1 MSFNRLAPEDF
12 VVSSDSITSTLW
24 TGGLTSLTTFNTSS
38 TQEAG
43 SSGNFYLNIY
53 QTASTNPLAE
63 VQFAIAYGNQA
74 GSGSS
79 WYNASVPGMS
89 PTKTT
94 YGQYQ
99 VLVLGDENSGFV
111 FGGISSSDFWVLS
124 IDRTRYK
131 QSILPGSMAL
141 VLSGST
147 GKITLTD
154 DSQVAS
160 SVIFNDAGR
169 IFQLVSGSQGTVN
182 TTNPNG
188 YSSTQGSYGW
198 LLPDIGTI
206 ILNPVALAEPQIS
219 GGIAFNYSGSATVPG
234 TGSANPII
242 TPMSSLYRAI
252 SGSGARSFTI
262 NSQETITS
270 DYIFIRPRSSE
281 FNYSENPSFISG
293 STGEV
298 LYSNFINSPQVYI
311 TTVGLYNDTNELLA
325 VAKLSRPLVKDF
337 TKEALIRVKLDF

>member
-24 TGGLTSLTTFNTSS
+24 TGGLTSLTTFYTSS

-43 SSGNFYLNIY
+43 SSGDFYLNIY
-53 QTASTNPLAE
+53 QTSSTNALAE
-63 VQFAIAYGNQA
+63 VQFAIAYGNQY

-79 WYNASVPGMS
+79 WYNASVPGAS

-111 FGGISSSDFWVLS
+111 FGGVSSSDFWALS

-131 QSILPGSMAL
+131 QSILPGSL
-141 VLSGST
+141 SLILSGST
-147 GKITLTD
+147 GNITLTD
-154 DSQVAS
+154 DSQVINS
-160 SVIFNDAGR
+160 IVFNDSGR

-188 YSSTQGSYGW
+188 YSATQGSYGW

-206 ILNPVALAEPQIS
+206 ILNPNALNETIGLASNKTSNSDGLNYQIM
-219 GGIAFNYSGSATVPG
+219 FNAINGAT
-234 TGSANPII
+234 AQ
-242 TPMSSLYRAI
+242 
-252 SGSGARSFTI
+252 SFFL
-262 NSQETITS
+262 NSQETISS
-270 DYIFIRPRSSE
+270 DYIFVRARNAE

-293 STGEV
+293 STGEI
-298 LYSNFINSPQVYI
+298 LFNSFINNPQTYP
-311 TTVGLYNDTNELLA
+311 TTIGLYNDTNELLA
-325 VAKLSRPLVKDF
+325 VAKLSRPLLKDF
-337 TKEALIRVKLDF
+337 TKEVLVRVKLDF

>member
-24 TGGLTSLTTFNTSS
+24 TGGLTSLTTFYTSS

-43 SSGNFYLNIY
+43 SSGDFYLNIY
-53 QTASTNPLAE
+53 QTSSTSALAE
-63 VQFAIAYGNQA
+63 VQFAIAYGNQY

-79 WYNASVPGMS
+79 WYNASVPGAS

-111 FGGISSSDFWVLS
+111 FGGVSSSDFWALS

-147 GKITLTD
+147 GHITLTD
-154 DSQVAS
+154 NSQVVNS
-160 SVIFNDAGR
+160 IVFNDAGR

-188 YSSTQGSYGW
+188 YSATQGSYGW

-206 ILNPVALAEPQIS
+206 ILNPNALNETIGLASNPTSNSDGLNYRIM
-219 GGIAFNYSGSATVPG
+219 FNAIKG
-234 TGSANPII
+234 TTAK
-242 TPMSSLYRAI
+242 
-252 SGSGARSFTI
+252 SFFL
-262 NSQETITS
+262 NSQETISS
-270 DYIFIRPRSSE
+270 DYIFVRARNAE

-298 LYSNFINSPQVYI
+298 LYNSFINTPQTYP
-311 TTVGLYNDTNELLA
+311 TTIGLYNDTNELLA
-325 VAKLSRPLVKDF
+325 VAKLSRPLLKDF
-337 TKEALIRVKLDF
+337 TKEVLVRVKLDF

>member
-43 SSGNFYLNIY
+43 SSGDFYLNVY
-53 QTASTNPLAE
+53 QTASTNALAE
-63 VQFAIAYGNQA
+63 VQFAIAYGNQY

-79 WYNASVPGMS
+79 WYNASVAGAS

-99 VLVLGDENSGFV
+99 VLVLGDENSSFV
-111 FGGISSSDFWVLS
+111 FGGVSSSDFWVLS

-131 QSILPGSMAL
+131 QSILPGSLSL

-154 DSQVAS
+154 DSQVAT

-169 IFQLVSGSQGTVN
+169 VYQLVSGSQGVVNKSVN
-182 TTNPNG
+182 TNG
-188 YSSTQGSYGW
+188 YSVASGSFGW

-206 ILNPVALAEPQIS
+206 ILNPTALSSSIGLPVSRSSNSDGLNYQKM
-219 GGIAFNYSGSATVPG
+219 FNAINGAT
-234 TGSANPII
+234 AK
-242 TPMSSLYRAI
+242 
-252 SGSGARSFTI
+252 SFFL
-262 NSQETITS
+262 NSQETISS
-270 DYIFIRPRSSE
+270 DYIFVRARNAE

-293 STGEV
+293 STGEI
-298 LYSNFINSPQVYI
+298 LFSSFINNPQTFP
-311 TTVGLYNDTNELLA
+311 TTIGLYNDTNELLA
-325 VAKLSRPLVKDF
+325 VAKLSRPLLKDF
-337 TKEALIRVKLDF
+337 TKEVLVRVKLDF

>member
-43 SSGNFYLNIY
+43 SSGDFYLNVY
-53 QTASTNPLAE
+53 QTASTNALAE
-63 VQFAIAYGNQA
+63 VQFAIAYGNQY

-79 WYNASVPGMS
+79 WYNASVAGAS

-111 FGGISSSDFWVLS
+111 FGGVSSSDFWVLS

-147 GKITLTD
+147 GRITLTD
-154 DSQVAS
+154 NSQVS
-160 SVIFNDAGR
+160 PSVIFNEAGR
-169 IFQLVSGSQGTVN
+169 VYQLVSGSQGVVN

-188 YSSTQGSYGW
+188 YSVASGSYGW

-206 ILNPVALAEPQIS
+206 ILNPTALSASIGLSSNKTSNSDGLNYQRM
-219 GGIAFNYSGSATVPG
+219 FNAINGAT
-234 TGSANPII
+234 AK
-242 TPMSSLYRAI
+242 
-252 SGSGARSFTI
+252 SFFL
-262 NSQETITS
+262 NSQETISS
-270 DYIFIRPRSSE
+270 DYIFVRARNAE

-293 STGEV
+293 STGEI
-298 LYSNFINSPQVYI
+298 LFSSFINNPQTYP

-325 VAKLSRPLVKDF
+325 VAKLSRPLLKDF
-337 TKEALIRVKLDF
+337 TKEVLIRVKLDF

>member
-206 ILNPVALAEPQIS
+206 ILNPNALNQTIGLASNPTSNSDGLNYQIM
-219 GGIAFNYSGSATVPG
+219 FNAIKG
-234 TGSANPII
+234 TGAK
-242 TPMSSLYRAI
+242 
-252 SGSGARSFTI
+252 SFFL
-262 NSQETITS
+262 NSQETISS
-270 DYIFIRPRSSE
+270 DYIFVRARNAE

-298 LYSNFINSPQVYI
+298 IYDNFINNPQVYI
-311 TTVGLYNDTNELLA
+311 TTVGMYNDSNDLLA
-325 VAKLSRPLVKDF
+325 VAKLSRPLIKDF

>member
-24 TGGLTSLTTFNTSS
+24 TGGLTSLTNFNTSS

-53 QTASTNPLAE
+53 QTASTNALAE

-111 FGGISSSDFWVLS
+111 FGGVSSSDFWVLS

-131 QSILPGSMAL
+131 QSILPGSMTL

-147 GKITLTD
+147 GNITLTD
-154 DSQVAS
+154 DSQVAP

-169 IFQLVSGSQGTVN
+169 VFQLVSGSQGSVN

-188 YSSTQGSYGW
+188 YSVSSGSYGW

-206 ILNPVALAEPQIS
+206 ILNPTALSASIGLTSNKTSNSDGLNYQRM
-219 GGIAFNYSGSATVPG
+219 FN
-234 TGSANPII
+234 
-242 TPMSSLYRAI
+242 AI
-252 SGSGARSFTI
+252 NWNTNKSFYL
-262 NSQETITS
+262 NSQETISS
-270 DYIFIRPRSSE
+270 DYIFVRARNAE

-293 STGEV
+293 STGEI
-298 LYSNFINSPQVYI
+298 LFSSFINNPQ
-311 TTVGLYNDTNELLA
+311 T
-325 VAKLSRPLVKDF
+325 
-337 TKEALIRVKLDF
+337 